1 MVVGLQLAAV
11 HCCRPQ
17 AELVLQYSVLHL
29 VLALADPR
37 PHREQKARHG
47 LTSGVLM
54 PKSVLKYRLR
64 LKKKRSKASTILY
77 FNFCF
82 IIMN

>member
-1 MVVGLQLAAV
+1 MVVGLQLATV

-17 AELVLQYSVLHL
+17 AELVLQHSMLHL
-29 VLALADPR
+29 VVALADPR

-54 PKSVLKYRLR
+54 PESVHKYRIR
-64 LKKKRSKASTILY
+64 LKKKKKKSKASPILY
-77 FNFCF
+77 FNF
-82 IIMN
+82 